1 MYQSYWDYLKASKE
15 DVMWVLTGLLA
26 TLSYY
31 YFGSALSERSLRVK
45 DRPSVTT
52 VTEGLGFS
60 HAGLLH
66 KTKNRNKNKSKTT
79 VARLQLW
86 KD

>member
-1 MYQSYWDYLKASKE
+1 M
-15 DVMWVLTGLLA
+15 
-26 TLSYY
+26 
-31 YFGSALSERSLRVK
+31 K

-66 KTKNRNKNKSKTT
+66 KNKNKSKTT
-79 VARLQLW
+79 SKTTGKTAALEGL
-86 KD
+86 D